1 MFAELQQ
8 TTRRLDGSRIV
19 AVALHCLLLY
29 LLVRPPKPIF
39 VTPSSVAYG
48 NRGKVEMTTLVYF
61 PRPGESANSKAD
73 SEQRLTLPKQPAQ
86 PRRKPAVEEVK
97 KQPDTQAS
105 TQPDRAGSPYGSL
118 LQGPLDGHD
127 VRPALP
133 VVFPD
138 PVVHR
143 SELPDGVAG
152 TVIVEITIDEVG
164 NVTATK
170 VLQPL
175 GYGIEDRVIAVLRNW
190 RFRPATMDGRPIP
203 SQQDV
208 YFRFPS

>member
-1 MFAELQQ
+1 MGRIVFAEIQKR
-8 TTRRLDGSRIV
+8 TRRLDTARLA

-29 LLVRPPKPIF
+29 VLVRPMKPIF

-48 NRGKVEMTTLVYF
+48 NNGKIMMTTLVYV
-61 PRPGESANSKAD
+61 PQNGDSAAQEDAD
-73 SEQRLTLPKQPAQ
+73 HRLILAKRQAKLRQ
-86 PRRKPAVEEVK
+86 KRLEEAKKRAAV
-97 KQPDTQAS
+97 QLA
-105 TQPDRAGSPYGSL
+105 DRAGSPYGSVL
-118 LQGPLDGHD
+118 GGDLSGHD

-133 VVFPD
+133 MVFPD
-138 PVVHR
+138 PVVRR

-164 NVTATK
+164 AVTDMR

-175 GYGIEDRVIAVLRNW
+175 GYGIEEKVLAVLRNW

>member
-1 MFAELQQ
+1 MGERMFSELQPR
-8 TTRRLDGSRIV
+8 TRRLDGARV
-19 AVALHCLLLY
+19 LAVVLHCLLLY
-29 LLVRPPKPIF
+29 VLVRPIKPIF
-39 VTPSSVAYG
+39 VTPSSVAFG
-48 NRGKVEMTTLVYF
+48 NNGKTEMTTLVYF
-61 PRPGESANSKAD
+61 HQQGTDAEQRITAPQPAKPRPQPKPEARKA
-73 SEQRLTLPKQPAQ
+73 PAD
-86 PRRKPAVEEVK
+86 AA
-97 KQPDTQAS
+97 TQA
-105 TQPDRAGSPYGSL
+105 DRAGSPYGTVL
-118 LQGPLDGHD
+118 TGPLNGHD

-138 PVVHR
+138 PVVAR

-152 TVIVEITIDEVG
+152 TVIVEITIDEIG
-164 NVTATK
+164 NVVATR

-175 GYGIEDRVIAVLRNW
+175 GYGIDDRVVAVLRNW

>member
-1 MFAELQQ
+1 
-8 TTRRLDGSRIV
+8 V
-19 AVALHCLLLY
+19 CLHCLLLY
-29 LLVRPPKPIF
+29 LLVRPLKPIF

-48 NRGKVEMTTLVYF
+48 NHGKNEILTPVYF
-61 PRPGESANSKAD
+61 AQSGDFANSEDAEYRIMLAKREA
-73 SEQRLTLPKQPAQ
+73 RL
-86 PRRKPAVEEVK
+86 RRQHVEEAK
-97 KQPDTQAS
+97 KRQEQEAAA
-105 TQPDRAGSPYGSL
+105 QPDRAGSPYGSV

-133 VVFPD
+133 VLFPD
-138 PVVHR
+138 PVVRR

-152 TVIVEITIDEVG
+152 TVIVEITIDETG
-164 NVTATK
+164 NVVATK

-175 GYGIEDRVIAVLRNW
+175 GYGIEDRVVAVLRNW

>member
-1 MFAELQQ
+1 MFTELEQR
-8 TTRRLDGSRIV
+8 TRRLDGTRIA
-19 AVALHCLLLY
+19 AVCVHCLLLY
-29 LLVRPPKPIF
+29 LLVRPMKPIF

-48 NRGKVEMTTLVYF
+48 NHGKNEIVTPIYF
-61 PRPGESANSKAD
+61 TQSGDMASSDDAEHRILLA
-73 SEQRLTLPKQPAQ
+73 KQEAKL
-86 PRRKPAVEEVK
+86 RRKKLEEAK
-97 KQPDTQAS
+97 KAQEKEAAAQA
-105 TQPDRAGSPYGSL
+105 DRAGTPYGSV
-118 LQGPLDGHD
+118 LQGAIDGHD

-138 PVVHR
+138 PVVRR

-152 TVIVEITIDEVG
+152 TVIVEITIDQIG
-164 NVTATK
+164 NVIATK